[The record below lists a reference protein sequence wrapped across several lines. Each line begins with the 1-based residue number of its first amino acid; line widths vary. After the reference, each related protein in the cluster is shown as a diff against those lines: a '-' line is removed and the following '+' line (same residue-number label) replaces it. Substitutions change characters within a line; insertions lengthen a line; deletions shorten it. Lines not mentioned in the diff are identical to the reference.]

1 MGQKRV
7 LHTCS
12 HIKNK
17 DNIGW
22 DPYIC
27 ELTGANC
34 SAQFYC
40 HNEKYWRPTYQIK
53 CPKFLSKDKKEE
65 QSEK

>member
-1 MGQKRV
+1 MGQSRV
-7 LHTCS
+7 FHTCT

-17 DNIGW
+17 ENTGSE
-22 DPYIC
+22 PYIC

-34 SAQFYC
+34 SSQFYC

-53 CPKFLSKDKKEE
+53 CPNFLKREE
-65 QSEK
+65 QKNK